1 MDSPVLILHL
11 TSSDYEESAEFQVIL
26 RAVEIFSVCVTID
39 PRVEYAARISVR
51 ATIKSGLRWR
61 VFIV

>member
-1 MDSPVLILHL
+1 MPILHL

-26 RAVEIFSVCVTID
+26 RAVEIFNISVTIE
-39 PRVEYAARISVR
+39 PRVENAVRISVR
-51 ATIKSGLRWR
+51 AATESGVRWR